1 MSLCDRACGLLRALV
16 FGVLLL
22 SLGSCETLF
31 GDDGFFPDASND
43 YLDAT
48 IDPALQLPDGEI
60 AVPSD
65 DDYPIPELKYAKVL
79 PDTYEVPRV
88 TRLDEV
94 EGRGSVR
101 IQRFQDDEWILT
113 KRSPSQTWPL
123 LISFLQSNQIP
134 LLRADAQA
142 GVIKTDLLVVNR
154 DKTAVVS
161 SLDKVTAKEAATARS
176 REASISDLPKESYEF
191 VLKAGVQKN
200 STEIWVTH
208 EAATANEVAADLQN
222 MTEISAERR
231 ANMVALLAKHLAGSP
246 EQSSHSLLAQ
256 GLGSASKVR
265 LQYGDSG
272 EPELWLVLPFDR
284 GWASLSL
291 ALKKASFVVADIDR
305 SKGVYFAEYVD
316 PSSKD
321 EKPGFFAGLLGGKN
335 NKQAVSSE
343 QASLLITVIEGED
356 ALRIKVQSRRPPLLE
371 ANEQAF
377 LLRKILNK
385 LS

>member
-1 MSLCDRACGLLRALV
+1 MSLCNQARGLLRALV
-16 FGVLLL
+16 FGALLL
-22 SLGSCETLF
+22 FLCGCETLF
-31 GDDGFFPDASND
+31 GDEGFFPDASND

-48 IDPALQLPDGEI
+48 IDPALRLPDGKV
-60 AVPSD
+60 ASPSD
-65 DDYPIPELKYAKVL
+65 DAYPIPELKYAKVL
-79 PDTYEVPRV
+79 PESYEVPRV

-123 LISFLQSNQIP
+123 LLGFLQSNQIP

-161 SLDKVTAKEAATARS
+161 SLDKVAAKEAAKARS
-176 REASISDLPKESYEF
+176 QAAGFVDLPKESYEF

-208 EAATANEVAADLQN
+208 EAAAADDVVTDSQDI
-222 MTEISAERR
+222 TEISAERR

-272 EPELWLVLPFDR
+272 EPELWLVLPFNR

-305 SKGVYFAEYVD
+305 SKGVYFANYVD
-316 PSSKD
+316 PSSKG
-321 EKPGFFAGLLGGKN
+321 EKPGFFAGLLGAKN
-335 NKQAVSSE
+335 NEQTASSE

-356 ALRIKVQSRRPPLLE
+356 ALRIKVQNRQPPLLE